1 MTSAQRYKRYFPKG
15 EIGPV
20 TGPDAFKAFPPL
32 QGNSNW
38 IYWRRD
44 FHRALGAENAAYLA
58 ILNGE
63 CTAPA
68 TPRFFS
74 TEEAD
79 VQVSYY
85 RWVMMA
91 VQFASYEETKKL
103 LSKPTVEALH
113 REKDDIEA
121 VNAKLQNEYEKHLG
135 LFGTAQARIM
145 CYLHLCVDDLVSSV
159 IENEQDPFKAFEML
173 RERYDTNSL
182 LEQRH
187 QVQKKGYATHHFT
200 SIHHPSLPGLDQN
213 ALPGRMCYWL
223 CGSLQASQEPVC
235 RLYFGYH
242 SI

>member
-1 MTSAQRYKRYFPKG
+1 MTTAQRYKRYFPNG

-20 TGPDAFKAFPPL
+20 TRPDAFKAFPPL

-38 IYWRRD
+38 IYWKRD

-68 TPRFFS
+68 SPRFLS

-79 VQVSYY
+79 VQISYY

-91 VQFASYEETKKL
+91 VQFASYEESKKL

-121 VNAKLQNEYEKHLG
+121 VNAKLHYEYEKHLG

-173 RERYDTNSL
+173 RKRYDTNSL

-187 QVQKKGYATHHFT
+187 QV
-200 SIHHPSLPGLDQN
+200 
-213 ALPGRMCYWL
+213 
-223 CGSLQASQEPVC
+223 
-235 RLYFGYH
+235 
-242 SI
+242 